1 MKITVLSLF
10 PEILKGFFETSI
22 MARAVERGLLS
33 YELVNIRDY
42 ATDKHRKCDD
52 EVFGGG
58 AGMLMLPGPLSRALE
73 AAGVRADAAGA
84 SGAKGSE
91 AKRIIYVTPSGR
103 LFNQA
108 MAADFSREDELVVVC
123 GRYEGV
129 DQRVIDRYVT
139 DEVSIGDYVLS
150 SGEIAALVLVDAVYR
165 LVPGVISGDSLLE
178 ESFSTVKGEAIAD
191 GPALLEYPQYTR
203 PANYDSLRVP
213 EVLTSG
219 HHANIARWRLR
230 ERLKKTLAYRPE
242 LLAAEWLPSELR
254 RIIREIMTE
263 GGDDEP
269 YTENPGAADE
279 GPGDRL

>member
-1 MKITVLSLF
+1 MKLTILSLF
-10 PEILKGFFETSI
+10 PEILRGFFESSI
-22 MARAVERGLLS
+22 MSKAVQSGLMS

-58 AGMLMLPGPLSRALE
+58 PGMLMLPGPLGRAL
-73 AAGVRADAAGA
+73 AAAGA
-84 SGAKGSE
+84 PD
-91 AKRIIYVTPSGR
+91 KRTVYVTPSGR

-108 MAADFSREDELVVVC
+108 MAVDFSREAELLIVC

-165 LVPGVISGDSLLE
+165 LVPGVISGESLLE
-178 ESFSTVKGEAIAD
+178 ESFGGIASGD
-191 GPALLEYPQYTR
+191 AAGVVLLEYPQYTR
-203 PANYDSLRVP
+203 PAIYDNVRVP

-230 ERLKKTLAYRPE
+230 ESLKKTLSYRPE
-242 LLAAEWLPSELR
+242 LLAADGLPGEIRKLM
-254 RIIREIMTE
+254 REIITE

-269 YTENPGAADE
+269 DSENPGAADE
-279 GPGDRL
+279 GR

>member
-1 MKITVLSLF
+1 MARGAAHRGAQGDRALSQCLHRADRHSRRHDRAPRPGAPRRMKITVLSLF

-230 ERLKKTLAYRPE
+230 ERLKKTLAY
-242 LLAAEWLPSELR
+242 
-254 RIIREIMTE
+254 
-263 GGDDEP
+263 
-269 YTENPGAADE
+269 
-279 GPGDRL
+279 